1 MARPIQNPNTNVEY
15 TPGGPTAGTAA
26 NGIFDGFNPTVVVPG
41 EPIDPIDVSQQDKV
55 EVGIGVSIPFTNTDG
70 GLFPITFTTRD
81 QAISNLKNLLL
92 TRKGERLFLPT
103 FGTNI
108 QDVLF
113 EPNFD
118 TLKEILIFE
127 IESAVEFW
135 LPYITIQSID
145 VETIVA
151 VGASKEENGIRI
163 TMLID
168 VVTPGS
174 NVPITIIVTP
184 SVIDVTETNVIGTN

>member
-1 MARPIQNPNTNVEY
+1 MAIRTSNTQENVTY
-15 TPGGPTAGTAA
+15 TPGGPTAGTATT
-26 NGIFDGFNPTVVVPG
+26 GTSDGFGPNVVVPG
-41 EPIDPIDVSQQDKV
+41 APVDVSQQDRI

-70 GLFPITFTTRD
+70 GLFPITYTTRA

-92 TRKGERLFLPT
+92 TRKGERIYLPT
-103 FGTNI
+103 FGTDI
-108 QDVLF
+108 QKVLF

-135 LPYITIQSID
+135 LPYINIESIN

-151 VGASKEENGIRI
+151 VGASKEEHGIRI
-163 TMLID
+163 SMVIG
-168 VVTPGS
+168 VAVPGS
-174 NVPITIIVTP
+174 NIPITIIVTP
-184 SVIDVTETNVIGTN
+184 STITVTDTINLG

>member
-1 MARPIQNPNTNVEY
+1 MAIRTSNTQENATY
-15 TPGGPTAGTAA
+15 TPGGPTAGTATT
-26 NGIFDGFNPTVVVPG
+26 GTSDGFGPNVVVPG
-41 EPIDPIDVSQQDKV
+41 TPIDVSQQDRI

-92 TRKGERLFLPT
+92 TRKGERIYLPT
-103 FGTNI
+103 FGTDI
-108 QDVLF
+108 QKVLF

-135 LPYITIQSID
+135 LPYINIESIN

-151 VGASKEENGIRI
+151 VGASKEEHGVRI
-163 TMLID
+163 SMVIG
-168 VVTPGS
+168 VAIPGS
-174 NVPITIIVTP
+174 NIPITIIVTP
-184 SVIDVTETNVIGTN
+184 STITVTDTINLG

>member
-1 MARPIQNPNTNVEY
+1 MAIPIQNPNTNVEY

-26 NGIFDGFNPTVVVPG
+26 SGIFDGFNPTVVVPG
-41 EPIDPIDVSQQDKV
+41 DFIDVSQQDTV
-55 EVGIGVSIPFTNTDG
+55 EVGIGISIPFTNTDG

-92 TRKGERLFLPT
+92 TREGERLFLPT

-127 IESAVEFW
+127 IESAVE
-135 LPYITIQSID
+135 
-145 VETIVA
+145 
-151 VGASKEENGIRI
+151 N
-163 TMLID
+163 
-168 VVTPGS
+168 PGS
-174 NVPITIIVTP
+174 KITAINACSVTSWP
-184 SVIDVTETNVIGTN
+184 AVRMPFSVAFCLTLAKLTPEPSSVMISVISSFSILTLSRI